1 MTSQKP
7 QKENSMLLALLL
19 FVGAAVMV
27 FVYLGS
33 EDPPKKVA
41 SAPAAAKS
49 EKFEKSVNRH
59 LMLTNEKMEMA
70 RQRMQVENARLMNTD
85 FNSTTAQSAYHNE
98 NRLDLTSDTRA
109 QELAE
114 ELGRGTRKEETLSPH
129 DIVQKELFNAEQQAE
144 YSQAYK
150 EEYARQFV
158 ENARRGGYRVILSED
173 LSRVLSVTPIRNPS
187 GGSMNVFDYS
197 SEAIQ

>member
-1 MTSQKP
+1 MSSQKP

-19 FVGAAVMV
+19 FVGAAVMI
-27 FVYLGS
+27 FAYLGTD
-33 EDPPKKVA
+33 DPVKKVPT
-41 SAPAAAKS
+41 APIAAKS
-49 EKFEKSVNRH
+49 EKFERSVNRH
-59 LMLTNEKMEMA
+59 LMLTNENMEMA

-85 FNSTTAQSAYHNE
+85 FNSTQAQQAYQND
-98 NRLDLTSDTRA
+98 NRLDLSSDTRA

-114 ELGRGTRKEETLSPH
+114 ELGRGSRKEQSLSPH
-129 DIVQKELFNAEQQAE
+129 DIVQKEMFNAEQQAE

-187 GGSMNVFDYS
+187 GESYNYS

>member
-1 MTSQKP
+1 MDSQKTE
-7 QKENSMLLALLL
+7 KENSMWLALLL
-19 FVGAAVMV
+19 FVGAAAMV
-27 FVYLGS
+27 FVYLGTS
-33 EDPPKKVA
+33 DAPQKVA
-41 SAPAAAKS
+41 GTPAAVKS

-70 RQRMQVENARLMNTD
+70 RQRMQVENAQLMNSD
-85 FNSTTAQSAYHNE
+85 FSQTKAQAAYE
-98 NRLDLTSDTRA
+98 NDRRLDLSMDTRA

-114 ELGRGTRKEETLSPH
+114 ELGRGARHEEALSPH
-129 DIVQKELFNAEQQAE
+129 DIVQKELFNAEQAQE

-158 ENARRGGYRVILSED
+158 ENARRGGYKIILSED

-187 GGSMNVFDYS
+187 NNPYQSTL
-197 SEAIQ
+197 EAIQ